1 MIWRRGVSRARRSLG
16 TLAACGLVLVAAA
29 PAEAATPAPVT
40 PGTASFTISTEV
52 HAAPSAS
59 FPMAHCPGPTVSLVP
74 GVTYCL
80 VYRVD
85 NRLDVPITV
94 RTLTMRLDPAYP
106 APPGGCSA
114 DALELP
120 EFSGA
125 LVVPARASAV
135 SPGLPIALADTAVN
149 QDDCQQ
155 KTLHFV
161 YGGSADAAD
170 DLGSSG
176 GGILALTGADLPRE
190 AALALVLTLLGLA
203 LVTATRRRARA
214 RSRGTR

>member
-1 MIWRRGVSRARRSLG
+1 VIWRRGVSRARRSLG
-16 TLAACGLVLVAAA
+16 ALAACGLLLVAAA
-29 PAEAATPAPVT
+29 PAQAATPAPVT
-40 PGTASFTISTEV
+40 PGTSFTISTEV

-59 FPMAHCPGPTVSLVP
+59 FPMAGCPGPTASLVP
-74 GVTYCL
+74 GVTHCL

-85 NRLDVPITV
+85 NHLDVPITV

-106 APPGGCSA
+106 APPVGCSA

-120 EFSGA
+120 EYSGA

-135 SPGLPIALADTAVN
+135 SPGLPIALADTAAD
-149 QDDCQQ
+149 QGDCQQ
-155 KTLHFV
+155 TTLHFV

-170 DLGSSG
+170 DPGSSG

-190 AALALVLTLLGLA
+190 AALALVLTLLGLGFV
-203 LVTATRRRARA
+203 VTTRRRARG
-214 RSRGTR
+214 RRTR